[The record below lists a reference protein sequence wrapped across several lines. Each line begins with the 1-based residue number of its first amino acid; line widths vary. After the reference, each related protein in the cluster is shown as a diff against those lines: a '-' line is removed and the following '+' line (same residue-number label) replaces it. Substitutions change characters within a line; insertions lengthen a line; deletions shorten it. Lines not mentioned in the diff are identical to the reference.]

1 MIERRSR
8 ERAVDEKTGALE
20 RRDGGD
26 HVLDGSDLHHWA
38 SGSNI
43 RRFAGNDSSAYNC
56 AVLDNLCHTLVGAA
70 LGEAGL
76 KRRTPL
82 ATATLLVGANL
93 PDVDAWTY
101 AFSDGPTAL
110 AFRRGW
116 THGVL
121 AMAVLPVVLAGAM
134 LAWDRFVRRRRRPDA
149 PPARWG
155 PLLLLSFVSVLSHPL
170 LDFLNTYGV
179 SFLHPFSNRWF
190 YGDALFIV
198 DVWVWITLLGGV
210 VLSRVAARRG
220 RRRPEVAARRRRA
233 RPESAAR
240 VALGVVLV
248 YFFAMLGSS
257 RVGRSL
263 VAAKAGLA
271 AGAASDRVLVSP
283 VPLDPFHRIVVVED
297 EKVYRVGNLDWLPR
311 AAIALSPGVLPKNDD
326 DPAVSAA
333 ASTENGRKF
342 LVWARY
348 PYYEI
353 RREAGETLVT
363 LGDARYRGPTGSWAQ
378 VTVAVPEP

>member
-1 MIERRSR
+1 
-8 ERAVDEKTGALE
+8 
-20 RRDGGD
+20 
-26 HVLDGSDLHHWA
+26 
-38 SGSNI
+38 
-43 RRFAGNDSSAYNC
+43 
-56 AVLDNLCHTLVGAA
+56 LDNLCHTLVGAA

-82 ATATLLVGANL
+82 ATATLLIGANL

-121 AMAVLPVVLAGAM
+121 AIAVLPVVLAGAM
-134 LAWDRFVRRRRRPDA
+134 LAWDRLVRRRRRPDA

-155 PLLLLSFVSVLSHPL
+155 PLLLLAFLSVLSHPL

-179 SFLHPFSNRWF
+179 RVLHPFSNRWF

-198 DVWVWITLLGGV
+198 DIWVWIALLAGV
-210 VLSRVAARRG
+210 VVSRVAARR
-220 RRRPEVAARRRRA
+220 RSA
-233 RPESAAR
+233 RPETAAR
-240 VALGVVLV
+240 VAFGVVLV
-248 YFFAMLGSS
+248 YVFAMLVSS
-257 RVGRSL
+257 RVGRP
-263 VAAKAGLA
+263 LA
-271 AGAASDRVLVSP
+271 AEESGLPPNASLDRVLVSP
-283 VPLDPFHRIVVVED
+283 VPLDPFRRIVVVED
-297 EKVYRVGNLDWLPR
+297 GREYRIGKLDWLE
-311 AAIALSPGVLPKNDD
+311 AAVTLAPDALPKNDD
-326 DPAVSAA
+326 DPAALAA
-333 ASTENGRKF
+333 ALTPNGRKF

-348 PYYEI
+348 PYYEV

-363 LGDARYRGPTGSWAQ
+363 LGDARYLGPAGSWAQ

>member
-1 MIERRSR
+1 
-8 ERAVDEKTGALE
+8 
-20 RRDGGD
+20 
-26 HVLDGSDLHHWA
+26 
-38 SGSNI
+38 
-43 RRFAGNDSSAYNC
+43 
-56 AVLDNLCHTLVGAA
+56 LDNLCHTLVGAA

-76 KRRTPL
+76 KRATPL

-121 AMAVLPVVLAGAM
+121 AMAVLPVALAGAM
-134 LAWDRFVRRRRRPDA
+134 VAWDRMVRRRRRPDA

-155 PLLLLSFVSVLSHPL
+155 PLLLLAFVSVLSHPL

-179 SFLHPFSNRWF
+179 RFLHPFSNRWF

-198 DVWVWITLLGGV
+198 DVWVWIALLAGILV
-210 VLSRVAARRG
+210 SRVAARRG
-220 RRRPEVAARRRRA
+220 RA

-240 VALGVVLV
+240 VALGAVLV
-248 YFFAMLGSS
+248 YVAAMLVSS
-257 RVGRSL
+257 RIGRPL
-263 VAAKAGLA
+263 VAEKAGLPSD
-271 AGAASDRVLVSP
+271 AASDRVLVSP
-283 VPLDPFHRIVVVED
+283 VPLDPFQRMVVVED
-297 EKVYRVGNLDWLPR
+297 EQVYRMGNLDWLPR
-311 AAIALSPGVLPKNDD
+311 AAVALSHGVLPKNAD
-326 DPAVSAA
+326 DPAVRAA
-333 ASTENGRKF
+333 ALTENGRKF

-363 LGDARYRGPTGSWAQ
+363 LGDARYRGPAGSWAQ
-378 VTVAVPEP
+378 VTVAVPEQ

>member
-1 MIERRSR
+1 
-8 ERAVDEKTGALE
+8 
-20 RRDGGD
+20 
-26 HVLDGSDLHHWA
+26 
-38 SGSNI
+38 
-43 RRFAGNDSSAYNC
+43 
-56 AVLDNLCHTLVGAA
+56 LDNLCHTLVGAA

-121 AMAVLPVVLAGAM
+121 AIAVLPVVLAGAM
-134 LAWDRFVRRRRRPDA
+134 LAWDRLVRRRRRPDA

-155 PLLLLSFVSVLSHPL
+155 PLLLLAFLSVLSHPL

-179 SFLHPFSNRWF
+179 RFLHPFSNRWF

-198 DVWVWITLLGGV
+198 DIWVWIALLAGV
-210 VLSRVAARRG
+210 VVSRVAARRG
-220 RRRPEVAARRRRA
+220 RA

-240 VALGVVLV
+240 FALGAVAV
-248 YFFAMLGSS
+248 YVGAMLLSG
-257 RVGRSL
+257 RVGRP
-263 VAAKAGLA
+263 LA
-271 AGAASDRVLVSP
+271 AEESGLPPNASLDRVLVSP
-283 VPLDPFHRIVVVED
+283 VPLDPFRRIVVVED
-297 EKVYRVGNLDWLPR
+297 GRKYRMGKLDWLE
-311 AAIALSPGVLPKNDD
+311 AAVTFAPDALPKNDD
-326 DPAVSAA
+326 DPAALAA
-333 ASTENGRKF
+333 ALTPNGRKF

-348 PYYEI
+348 PYYEV

-363 LGDARYRGPTGSWAQ
+363 LGDARYLGPAGSWAK

>member
-1 MIERRSR
+1 M
-8 ERAVDEKTGALE
+8 
-20 RRDGGD
+20 
-26 HVLDGSDLHHWA
+26 
-38 SGSNI
+38 
-43 RRFAGNDSSAYNC
+43 
-56 AVLDNLCHTLVGAA
+56 DNLCHTLLGAA

-121 AMAVLPVVLAGAM
+121 AMAALPVILAGAM
-134 LAWDRFVRRRRRPDA
+134 LAWDRLVRRRRRPDA

-179 SFLHPFSNRWF
+179 RFLHPFSNRWF

-198 DVWVWITLLGGV
+198 DVWVWIALLAGV
-210 VLSRVAARRG
+210 VVARVAG
-220 RRRPEVAARRRRA
+220 RRKSA
-233 RPESAAR
+233 RPETAAR

-248 YFFAMLGSS
+248 YVFAMLVSS
-257 RVGRSL
+257 RVGRPL
-263 VAAKAGLA
+263 VAEKAGLA
-271 AGAASDRVLVSP
+271 AGTASDRVLVSP
-283 VPLDPFHRIVVVED
+283 VPLDPFRRIVVVED
-297 EKVYRVGNLDWLPR
+297 ERVYRMGNLAWLPH
-311 AAIALSPGVLPKNDD
+311 AAVSLSPGVLPKNDG
-326 DPAVSAA
+326 DPAVRAA

-353 RREAGETLVT
+353 HREAGQTRVT

-378 VTVAVPEP
+378 VTVAVPEAGPAAP